1 MRSSP
6 QLPDTRVADL
16 LSSLPLEARARLRE
30 SPQPEWISPM
40 LATLTYR
47 RFSDPNWL
55 FELKFD
61 GERCLAFRNG
71 SSVKLFSRNQK
82 LLNNTYPEIADAIGS
97 QALDNFVVDGEI
109 VAFDGDVTSFSRLQR
124 RMHIAD
130 PIVARSTGVEVF
142 YYAFDMPYVAGY
154 DTTAVGL
161 RHRKSLLHQALSF
174 DDPLRY
180 TTHRDTEGEAAWR
193 EACARGWE
201 GVIAKRAESSYVQRR
216 STDWLKFKCVNRQE
230 FVIGGFTDPHG
241 SRVGFGALL
250 VGYYEGDYENG
261 SLRYAGKIG
270 TGYDTGTLIALR
282 EQLRKLETK
291 DSPFAEPV
299 KQKGAHWVQPELVA
313 EVGFTEWTV
322 DGKLRHPRFLG
333 LRDDKPARS
342 VVRERGV

>member
-1 MRSSP
+1 MRSGKPLS
-6 QLPDTRVADL
+6 DTLVAHVL
-16 LSSLPLEARARLRE
+16 AKVPPEAQARLRK

-40 LATLTYR
+40 LATLTDR

-61 GERCLAFRNG
+61 GERCLAFRQG
-71 SSVKLFSRNQK
+71 RSVRLFSRNQK

-124 RMHIAD
+124 RMQITD
-130 PIVARSTGVEVF
+130 PIAARLTGVDVF
-142 YYAFDMPYVAGY
+142 FYVFDIPYVAGY
-154 DTTAVGL
+154 DATAVEL
-161 RHRKSLLHQALSF
+161 RHRKSLLAGSLSF

-201 GVIAKRAESSYVQRR
+201 GVIAKRANSPYVQRR

-230 FVIGGFTDPHG
+230 LVIGGFTEPHG

-250 VGYYEGDYENG
+250 VGYYENG
-261 SLRYAGKIG
+261 QLRYAGKVG
-270 TGYDTGTLIALR
+270 TGYDTRTLIELSNELR
-282 EQLRKLETK
+282 ALETK
-291 DSPFAEPV
+291 TSPFAEPV
-299 KQKGAHWVQPELVA
+299 KENGAHWVLPELVA
-313 EVGFTEWTV
+313 EVGFTEWTA

>member
-1 MRSSP
+1 
-6 QLPDTRVADL
+6 
-16 LSSLPLEARARLRE
+16 
-30 SPQPEWISPM
+30 M

-97 QALDNFVVDGEI
+97 QALDNFVIDGEI

-124 RMHIAD
+124 RMQIAD

-142 YYAFDMPYVAGY
+142 YYVFDIPYVAGY
-154 DTTAVGL
+154 DATAVGL

-174 DDPLRY
+174 VDPLRY

-193 EACARGWE
+193 EACAKGWE
-201 GVIAKRAESSYVQRR
+201 GVIAKRADSPYVQRR

-230 FVIGGFTDPHG
+230 FVIGGFTDPRG

-250 VGYYEGDYENG
+250 VGYYESGQ
-261 SLRYAGKIG
+261 LRYAGKVG
-270 TGYDTGTLIALR
+270 TGYDTRTLLELGAKLRALEMKR
-282 EQLRKLETK
+282 
-291 DSPFAEPV
+291 SPFAEPV
-299 KQKGAHWVQPELVA
+299 REKGAHWVRPELVA